1 MKKKKIILLAGVAV
15 VVAVAAFAIFSPKK
29 AQPTA
34 VQTATLS
41 QQTLRSTV
49 EASGNVASTDTVY
62 LYAEVSA
69 PIQSVPVKVG
79 DRVAAGQLLAKL
91 DDTDLHNT
99 LEQKQIALRTGSEA
113 SQQRIDSA
121 EKTYNETKNNLDS
134 GLNQQVNAAKDQ
146 VETAQRTL
154 DKAIDD
160 RDVNQARVD
169 QDTKNQ
175 LVSPQAAV
183 TTAKMSYDRA
193 SKAYTNA
200 KKEFK
205 DDLDDLKD
213 ELKDLKKDSTAT
225 KEEIEAKQKEID
237 DFEENQGIVDDNTG
251 IFTSLKTLK
260 QAYEDAQLS
269 YNNAQKA
276 LNAAQI
282 EADNAATDK
291 MKTYVKAAEDAQIAY
306 NSAAQA
312 LKAAQTAASQ
322 ALDSAQDAVTAERIA
337 ANTESLQEE
346 IRTLN
351 ENLEKCTITAPAAG
365 TVTAVYAEEN
375 AVANGLLFTIEDT
388 QGLQV
393 KVKIK
398 EYDLPSIKEGMKAVV
413 TADATGDAEY
423 EGVVQRISPAAIG
436 SDSAAAAAGAAA
448 AAAGT
453 GSNVEFEADV
463 LITTPNTPLRIGMSA
478 KADIIT
484 EEKPNVLA
492 VSYDAMTTNDKGETV
507 IYTPQKQKD
516 DTYQAVA
523 VPVKT
528 GLETD
533 FSVEI
538 SGDGVTAGMP
548 VISEAKSVS
557 NGLPVTIT
565 GGASKLA
572 DAVSGASQGASS

>member
-1 MKKKKIILLAGVAV
+1 MKKKKVILLAGAAV
-15 VVAVAAFAIFSPKK
+15 IVAVAAFAIFSPKK
-29 AQPTA
+29 PQPTA
-34 VQTATLS
+34 VQTATLA

-69 PIQSVPVKVG
+69 PIKSVPVKVG
-79 DRVAAGQLLAKL
+79 DRVTAGQLLAKL
-91 DDTDLHNT
+91 DETDLHNT
-99 LEQKQIALRTGSEA
+99 LEQKQIALRTGSET
-113 SQQRIDSA
+113 SRQRIDSA
-121 EKTYNETKNNLDS
+121 EKTYNETKNNLNS
-134 GLNQQVNAAKDQ
+134 GLNQQVNSAKDQ
-146 VETAQRTL
+146 VETAQRAL
-154 DKAIDD
+154 DKAVDD
-160 RDVNQARVD
+160 RNVNQARVD

-175 LVSPQAAV
+175 MVSPQASLS
-183 TTAKMSYDRA
+183 TAKAAYERA
-193 SKAYTNA
+193 EKEYNKA

-205 DDLDDLKD
+205 DRLSDLKDDLKD
-213 ELKDLKKDSTAT
+213 AKKDGDKDKISAAQEALDNFED
-225 KEEIEAKQKEID
+225 EEGFVND
-237 DFEENQGIVDDNTG
+237 TTG
-251 IFTSLKTLK
+251 AFTSVKALR
-260 QAYEDAQLS
+260 QAYEDAQLA

-312 LKAAQTAASQ
+312 LKAAETAASQ
-322 ALDSAQDAVTAERIA
+322 AVDSAEDAVTAEKLA
-337 ANTESLQEE
+337 ANTESLQSE

-375 AVANGLLFTIEDT
+375 ATANGLLFTIEDT

-423 EGVVQRISPAAIG
+423 EGIVQRIAPAAAG
-436 SDSAAAAAGAAA
+436 SDSKAAAAGAAA
-448 AAAGT
+448 AAST
-453 GSNVEFEADV
+453 GNNVEFEADV

-478 KADIIT
+478 KANIIT
-484 EEKPNVLA
+484 EEKPDVLA
-492 VSYDAMTTNDKGETV
+492 VSYDALTTNDKGETV

-516 DTYQAVA
+516 NTYQAMA
-523 VPVKT
+523 LPVKT

-533 FSVEI
+533 FLVEV
-538 SGDGVTAGMP
+538 SGEGVTAGTP

-557 NGLPVTIT
+557 PGLLVTIT
-565 GGASKLA
+565 GGASALA
-572 DAVSGASQGASS
+572 DAVSGASEEASS